1 MAATVA
7 RFGILHY
14 DVPTDHKKQFAAYA
28 AIRKVIR
35 GKSVMLSRSC
45 YLIPIG
51 LRTALDREMEQ
62 VEKEGKFGLRWGIVK
77 FDPSENKKTQREVVL
92 ALQRMITG
100 ALASYKRS
108 CAKVRALLNEGE
120 TTIEALADRTYS
132 ASRAAMRLLDEA
144 TTAAAAF
151 EELGSVEDIFKAT
164 AKALDAEVKAEGAW
178 EKKRGVTPAKRREPK
193 DEEVEAAV

>member
-1 MAATVA
+1 MSAADA

-14 DVPTDHKKQFAAYA
+14 DVPTDKKKQFAAYT

-51 LRTALDREMEQ
+51 LRAALDRKMDR
-62 VEKEGKFGLRWGIVK
+62 VEKDGKFGLRWGIVK

-92 ALQRMITG
+92 ALQRMIRG

-108 CAKVRALLNEGE
+108 CAKVKKLLAEGE
-120 TTIEALADRTYS
+120 MSIETLADRTYS
-132 ASRAAMRLLDEA
+132 SHRAAKRLLSEA
-144 TTAAAAF
+144 AEAAAAF
-151 EELGSVEDIFKAT
+151 EEMGSVEDVFKAT
-164 AKALDAEVKAEGAW
+164 AKALEAEAKAEQAW
-178 EKKRGVTPAKRREPK
+178 EINKGATVRQQRT
-193 DEEVEAAV
+193 AVAV